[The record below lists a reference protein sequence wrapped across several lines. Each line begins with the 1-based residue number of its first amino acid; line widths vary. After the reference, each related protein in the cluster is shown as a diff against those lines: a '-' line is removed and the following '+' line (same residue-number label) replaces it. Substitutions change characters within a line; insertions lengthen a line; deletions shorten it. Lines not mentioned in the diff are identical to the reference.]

1 MNEARLLLCTDMDR
15 TLIPNG
21 AEREHPYAHSCFAA
35 FCRLPQVSLVY
46 VTGRHEA
53 LVREAIREYDLPVPD
68 FAITDVGTKI
78 YRINDKEPDKDW
90 LEVQEWVDEI
100 DEEWNG
106 RSHGELSALFEDLG
120 ELRLQ
125 ESAKQN
131 SHKLSYYVALGVDSG
146 RLLPLMEERLHA
158 CGVRASLV
166 WSVDEPRGVGLLDL
180 LPLNATKV
188 HAIDFLRGR
197 LAYTPAEV
205 VFAGDSGNDLPVL
218 ASHVPSVLVANASKE
233 VREEALRLA
242 EGKGNLQS
250 LYLATGK
257 YNRMDG
263 NYSAGILEGV
273 YHFVPALR
281 DKLKESGFSN
291 EE

>member
-21 AEREHPYAHSCFAA
+21 AEREHPSAHSCFAA
-35 FCRLPQVSLVY
+35 FCRLPQVTLVY

-53 LVREAIREYDLPVPD
+53 PVREAMMEYDLPVPD

-78 YRINDKEPDKDW
+78 YRINEKEPDKDW

-106 RSHGELSALFEDLG
+106 RSHAQLSALFDDLG

-125 ESAKQN
+125 EPAKQN
-131 SHKLSYYVALGVDSG
+131 SHKLSYYVALDVDSG
-146 RLLPLMEERLHA
+146 RLLQLMEERLHA

-197 LAYTPAEV
+197 LAYSPAEV

-218 ASHVPSVLVANASKE
+218 ASHVQSVLVANASKE
-233 VREEALRLA
+233 VREEAMRLA

-257 YNRMDG
+257 YNGMDG

-273 YHFVPALR
+273 YHFVPTLR